1 MGAWIQ
7 VLIGVINHGIFRY
20 RLKNNCLPNSRPW
33 NNYVHIWFGR
43 ALSLLALINIPL
55 GMRIKKASLALYI
68 VYGIWIALLGIMF
81 LYLTWMKQE
90 GVKLDIQE
98 EITKKDY
105 EDKEEY
111 SPITTAAAVRNE

>member
-1 MGAWIQ
+1 M
-7 VLIGVINHGIFRY
+7 LIGVINHSIFRY
-20 RLKNNCLPNSRPW
+20 RLKHNCLPNSRPW

-43 ALSLLALINIPL
+43 ALSLLALLNIPL

-90 GVKLDIQE
+90 GVRLDIQE
-98 EITKKDY
+98 EVNEVIKKDY
-105 EDKEEY
+105 ADKEEY
-111 SPITTAAAVRNE
+111 SSATTTTAARNE